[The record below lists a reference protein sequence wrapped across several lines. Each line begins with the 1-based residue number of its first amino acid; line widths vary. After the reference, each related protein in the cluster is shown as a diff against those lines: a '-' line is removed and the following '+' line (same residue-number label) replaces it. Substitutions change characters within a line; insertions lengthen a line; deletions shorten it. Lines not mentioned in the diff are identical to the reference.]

1 MIARYWDEDS
11 HAYLTCE
18 VVYAGRGSMPHERE
32 DAAFWA
38 RMGRGRTTKLRGRQ
52 GSRRS
57 TDPMRASIPGVRG
70 EALPTTRST
79 AGTVMW

>member
-1 MIARYWDEDS
+1 MIARYWD
-11 HAYLTCE
+11 
-18 VVYAGRGSMPHERE
+18 

-57 TDPMRASIPGVRG
+57 TDPMRASIPGVMRLEWQNFG
-70 EALPTTRST
+70 RL
-79 AGTVMW
+79 